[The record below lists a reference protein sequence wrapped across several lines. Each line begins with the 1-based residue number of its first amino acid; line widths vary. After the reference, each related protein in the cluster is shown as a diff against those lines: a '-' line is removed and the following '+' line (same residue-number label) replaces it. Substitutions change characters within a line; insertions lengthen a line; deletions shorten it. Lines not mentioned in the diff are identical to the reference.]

1 MNYGLVV
8 KKILIVFGFFIL
20 AFSLMI
26 NPVLASEE
34 EVKEGQGI
42 WQKLSASELQC
53 ENLTDEQFEN
63 LGEFF
68 MERMAGFS
76 SDHEIMDKQMEQ
88 MVGKEGL
95 ERMHIM
101 MGKRM
106 SGCQPGDSMGGGMM
120 GSSTGSASSLQ
131 AGSGLGMMMK
141 MMMGS
146 PSGQTW
152 KGGERPMMGPG
163 MMGWYGG
170 NSAGWGMMGQGG
182 FWIWMI
188 LGWITWILIIVALV
202 AFIRW
207 MWKKGEK

>member
-1 MNYGLVV
+1 M
-8 KKILIVFGFFIL
+8 KILIVFIL
-20 AFSLMI
+20 IISVFLLVT
-26 NPVLASEE
+26 NPTHVLASEE
-34 EVKEGQGI
+34 EVKEGQEI
-42 WQKLSASELQC
+42 WQKVSTDQLKC
-53 ENLTDEQFEN
+53 ENLTDRQFES

-68 MERMAGFS
+68 MEQMVGS
-76 SDHEIMDKQMEQ
+76 SSSHETMDKQVEQ
-88 MVGKEGL
+88 MMGKEGL
-95 ERMHIM
+95 EKMHIV

-106 SGCQPGDSMGGGMM
+106 SGCQSGVSMGGGMM
-120 GSSTGSASSLQ
+120 GFSS
-131 AGSGLGMMMK
+131 GSGLEMMMK

-152 KGGERPMMGPG
+152 KGGERSMMGPG